1 MFLAHRHRLL
11 TVLFVLLSFLFMQMA
26 VAGYACPGSSANA
39 NAAAMADMARAG
51 IPCAE
56 SAPRAMDDVQP
67 NLCQAHCQAG
77 HQSADKY
84 DIPSPPT
91 ATPVG
96 PMLAYAAE
104 ISLLP
109 GVPLQAPHLVRT
121 TAPPIAI
128 RNCCFRI

>member
-1 MFLAHRHRLL
+1 MFAARRHRLL
-11 TVLFVLLSFLFMQMA
+11 TVLFALVSFLFMQMA

-39 NAAAMADMARAG
+39 NAAAMTDMAKAG
-51 IPCAE
+51 NPCAG
-56 SAPRAMDDVQP
+56 SAPLNMDDAQP

-91 ATPVG
+91 ATPLG
-96 PMLAYAAE
+96 PMLAYAVE

-109 GVPLQAPHLVRT
+109 GAPLQTLHLMRT